1 MARKSRTSSKKLAK
15 ERRRNEKRQK
25 QIQIEEQEEKEVIQR
40 LFPPKPFFDRL
51 ILLLQKKGY
60 QVTHE
65 IKDKLYKSY
74 VVAYQNGLS
83 PLEIYQLLLE
93 SFPHFGDISDPK
105 FGALYES
112 DVKGGLFPSVPGY
125 SRIVINGG
133 SKKNNTKKKK
143 CSKRK
148 RRTKRR

>member
-60 QVTHE
+60 QVTQE
-65 IKDKLYKSY
+65 VKDKLYKLY

-93 SFPHFGDISDPK
+93 SIPTFGDIRDPK

-112 DVKGGLFPSVPGY
+112 DIKGGLFPSVPGY
-125 SRIVINGG
+125 PNVDINGG
-133 SKKNNTKKKK
+133 SKKKNT
-143 CSKRK
+143 KRK
-148 RRTKRR
+148 RRSKRR